1 MKYYHKIET
10 VFNRDVDGTKNLVVG
25 DWRDETVKFLSD
37 CEWIFT
43 EKVDGTNTVVYWDG
57 HTVSFGGRTEKTQI
71 PNELLEVLKA
81 TFGTNEAEELFEQ
94 TFGEKEVYLY
104 GEGYGGKIQGGAG
117 YGRETSFIL
126 FDVMIG
132 GNYQER
138 EWVEKTAKMFGVDA
152 VPVVLVGTIQDGIDF
167 VKMHHKS
174 TLGNTDMEG
183 VVGRP
188 RVELLDRR
196 GRRIIAKIKW
206 KDFRCFA

>member
-10 VFNRDVDGTKNLVVG
+10 VFNRDTDGTKNLIVG

-37 CEWIFT
+37 CDWIFT
-43 EKVDGTNTVVYWDG
+43 EKVDGTNTIVYWDG
-57 HTVSFGGRTEKTQI
+57 HAVSFGGRTEKAQI
-71 PNELLEVLKA
+71 PNELLDVLNA

-94 TFGEKEVYLY
+94 AFGEKEVYLY

-126 FDVMIG
+126 FDVMIN

-138 EWVEKTAKMFGVDA
+138 EWVEKTARMFGVDV
-152 VPVVLVGTIQDGIDF
+152 VPIVLIGTIQNGIDF
-167 VKMHHKS
+167 VKTHPKS

-206 KDFRCFA
+206 RDFRCFV

>member
-94 TFGEKEVYLY
+94 TFGEKEV
-104 GEGYGGKIQGGAG
+104 
-117 YGRETSFIL
+117 
-126 FDVMIG
+126 
-132 GNYQER
+132 
-138 EWVEKTAKMFGVDA
+138 
-152 VPVVLVGTIQDGIDF
+152 
-167 VKMHHKS
+167 
-174 TLGNTDMEG
+174 
-183 VVGRP
+183 
-188 RVELLDRR
+188 
-196 GRRIIAKIKW
+196 
-206 KDFRCFA
+206 